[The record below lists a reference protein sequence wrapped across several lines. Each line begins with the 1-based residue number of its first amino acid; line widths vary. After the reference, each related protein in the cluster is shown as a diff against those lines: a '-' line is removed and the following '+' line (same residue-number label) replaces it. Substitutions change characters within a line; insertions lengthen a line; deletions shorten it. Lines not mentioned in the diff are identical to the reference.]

1 MINHYEVIRLLG
13 KGGMGAVY
21 LARDT
26 KLGRRVAIK
35 FLLTK
40 HPEMTERFILE
51 ARNTALFNHENIII
65 IFEVDQWEGS
75 PFMVFEFL
83 TGQELTKLIPDG
95 KPMPVPR
102 VAELMVPV
110 CRALQYAHA
119 QGIVHRDLKPD
130 NIQVTESGTVKVLDF
145 GIAKA
150 MNKEEDARERASEE
164 APSPDAS
171 GGNKELTQSGAIMG
185 TIAYM
190 SPEQWGIGVSIDHR
204 ADIWA
209 VGIML
214 FRMLAG
220 EHPLHPLRG
229 EQLMI
234 TGILEQPMPRL
245 KSKLPTCPDDLAS
258 VVDKCLMKVKEER
271 WPDSA
276 SLVKAL
282 EAFMPG

>member
-65 IFEVDQWEGS
+65 IYEVDQWEGS

-164 APSPDAS
+164 APAPDGS
-171 GGNKELTQSGAIMG
+171 GGNKELTQMPPSDRKPSRSRSQQSGSMAQ
-185 TIAYM
+185 
-190 SPEQWGIGVSIDHR
+190 SVSAQSVKLSKSLSR
-204 ADIWA
+204 
-209 VGIML
+209 
-214 FRMLAG
+214 
-220 EHPLHPLRG
+220 PSSQSSTQRG
-229 EQLMI
+229 QSESRQS
-234 TGILEQPMPRL
+234 T
-245 KSKLPTCPDDLAS
+245 
-258 VVDKCLMKVKEER
+258 
-271 WPDSA
+271 
-276 SLVKAL
+276 
-282 EAFMPG
+282 